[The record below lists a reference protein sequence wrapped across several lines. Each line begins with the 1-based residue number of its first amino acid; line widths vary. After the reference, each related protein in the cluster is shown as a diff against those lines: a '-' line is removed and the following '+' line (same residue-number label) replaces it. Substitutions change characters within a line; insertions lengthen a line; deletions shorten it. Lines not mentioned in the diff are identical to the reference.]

1 MYNIQRSKKSQGS
14 QKVLER
20 PKKSKDVQKVQKF
33 SKVFKIQDVKI
44 FENV

>member
-1 MYNIQRSKKSQGS
+1 MSKNPKKSQAS
-14 QKVLER
+14 QKVLKR
-20 PKKSKDVQKVQKF
+20 PKKSKNIQKVQKF